1 MESWIFHE
9 HPTKLPLYQVGS
21 SNNIL
26 NKIHHGNG
34 LWFPFSIRKNVWG
47 KSNIRGCSISS
58 LYPLHLLDYS
68 SPSSFVSLP
77 LLFFSFLSSAI
88 PHSPFSFSATLCPRH
103 VSCKI
108 SRCKKHW
115 ARHWKQLPESSWGCE
130 NQYFSTSLWVMMW
143 VLKAKWWCQDF
154 TRLDIYFAS

>member
-34 LWFPFSIRKNVWG
+34 LWFPFSIGKDVWG
-47 KSNIRGCSISS
+47 KSNIRLFYLTHSIHSTCWII
-58 LYPLHLLDYS
+58 H

-77 LLFFSFLSSAI
+77 LLFFLFFLLLF
-88 PHSPFSFSATLCPRH
+88 PTPPFPFQPLSHQKFPAGFPDA
-103 VSCKI
+103 
-108 SRCKKHW
+108 KHW
-115 ARHWKQLPESSWGCE
+115 ARHWKQLQNHHEGVRT
-130 NQYFSTSLWVMMW
+130 STSPPHCG
-143 VLKAKWWCQDF
+143 WWQF
-154 TRLDIYFAS
+154 